1 MSSHRRLT
9 LLIGLVLMFSAS
21 ASISYAQQV
30 FGSIFGTVTDPNGA
44 VVINAK
50 VTITDVNKGTKFEVV
65 TDSVGNYN
73 KGQLVPDAYT
83 VAIEAPGFSRVLS
96 SELEV
101 RVDEAARF
109 DASMKVG
116 EVNTQVEVT
125 ATAPLLQTD
134 RADVAQT
141 YTAEEVNRSTACRI
155 SGATFNPMSCWSPAP
170 PNWAGSTP
178 PTRIRRGAFRW
189 WSAASSFPRWV
200 TSWTVPPIRI
210 PFWGSSL

>member
-141 YTAEEVNRSTACRI
+141 YTAEE
-155 SGATFNPMSCWSPAP
+155 
-170 PNWAGSTP
+170 
-178 PTRIRRGAFRW
+178 
-189 WSAASSFPRWV
+189 
-200 TSWTVPPIRI
+200 
-210 PFWGSSL
+210 